1 MSVSVAEAKAK
12 LSELIEAVQNGE
24 TVVITKRGK
33 VVAELR
39 APEQERARKPFDF
52 DALRR
57 FQQTL
62 PMSEQ
67 SAVDLVRQMRD
78 ESRY

>member
-1 MSVSVAEAKAK
+1 MTLKKHSVR
-12 LSELIEAVQNGE
+12 LLC
-24 TVVITKRGK
+24 TVVIAVLLVGCAARGQ
-33 VVAELR
+33 R
-39 APEQERARKPFDF
+39 APVQERASKPFDF

-62 PMSEQ
+62 PMCEQ

>member
-24 TVVITKRGK
+24 TVIITKRGK

-39 APEQERARKPFDF
+39 AHQTEPVRKPFDF
-52 DALRR
+52 AALRR
-57 FQQTL
+57 HL
-62 PMSEQ
+62 NSMPMCEQ

>member
-1 MSVSVAEAKAK
+1 MSVSIAEAKAK
-12 LSELIEAVQNGE
+12 LSELIEAVQKGE
-24 TVVITKRGK
+24 TVIITKRGK

-39 APEQERARKPFDF
+39 APEIKHERKPFDYE
-52 DALRR
+52 ALRR

-62 PMSEQ
+62 PMCEQ
-67 SAVDLVRQMRD
+67 SAQDLVRQMRD

>member
-1 MSVSVAEAKAK
+1 MSVSIAEAKAK
-12 LSELIEAVQNGE
+12 LSELIEAVQKGE

-39 APEQERARKPFDF
+39 AHNPVQERKPFDYE
-52 DALRR
+52 ALRR
-57 FQQTL
+57 FQQTM
-62 PMSEQ
+62 PVCEQ

>member
-1 MSVSVAEAKAK
+1 MSVSIAEAKAK
-12 LSELIEAVQNGE
+12 LSELIETVQKGE
-24 TVVITKRGK
+24 TIIITKRGR

-39 APEQERARKPFDF
+39 APEPRHERRPFDYE
-52 DALRR
+52 ALRR

-62 PMSEQ
+62 PMCEQ
-67 SAVDLVRQMRD
+67 SAEDLVRQLRD

>member
-1 MSVSVAEAKAK
+1 MSVSIAEAKAK
-12 LSELIEAVQNGE
+12 LSQLIEAVQKGE

-39 APEQERARKPFDF
+39 VPELKQERKPFDYA
-52 DALRR
+52 ALRR
-57 FQQTL
+57 HL
-62 PMSEQ
+62 NSMPMCEQ
-67 SAVDLVRQMRD
+67 NAEDLVRQMRD

>member
-1 MSVSVAEAKAK
+1 MSVSIAEAKAK
-12 LSELIEAVQNGE
+12 LSQLIEAVQKGE

-39 APEQERARKPFDF
+39 GHNPVQERKPFDYA
-52 DALRR
+52 ALRR
-57 FQQTL
+57 HL
-62 PMSEQ
+62 NSMPMCEQ
-67 SAVDLVRQMRD
+67 SAEDLVRQMRD